1 MSIRSLAVR
10 PGWSAR
16 QQQGRSRLGVRAR
29 RQAREA
35 RHIGALAAPI
45 MVAGGLNVAIS
56 LTDTAMM
63 AALDPHALA
72 GGAVVSD
79 LYSLTFYGATGILA
93 AVTPLAAAAIGAG
106 DNKRVGTILAH
117 AMILLAILA
126 LAGYWLVAHSVD
138 LLLGYGISIP
148 RSADAAGYAGYMG
161 LAFCFM
167 LIFALGRSTLAALG
181 RGRPPIIILAFA
193 VPLNAVGNYVLMYG
207 AFGAP
212 EMGLAGAGAASLI
225 VAVFAATATI
235 GYAAL
240 SSIRR
245 SCALASG
252 FSRFDPRLVL
262 RLAGVGLMI
271 AASALAETGVFLTST
286 LVVAIV
292 APEALPAHALVF
304 RALGL
309 SYSAI
314 VGFGQAVTVRV
325 AYAWGAG
332 ARHREE
338 LARRTG
344 EVMALLLAA
353 TFLAAFWMLGP
364 VVAVALAGE
373 APDASTVAGQA
384 MNMLPYSGLAL
395 AALTLGATSTAIMR
409 GRAEVTMPAA
419 LTLAGYWLVGFTTI
433 LVATQV
439 ADRGAEGV
447 WIGLAAGS
455 IAAAAASWAYRNS
468 RERASKAVERKL
480 APAPAEA

>member
-1 MSIRSLAVR
+1 MSIQGLAVR
-10 PGWSAR
+10 PGWPAR
-16 QQQGRSRLGVRAR
+16 QRQSRSRLGVRAR
-29 RQAREA
+29 RHLMEA
-35 RHIGALAAPI
+35 RQIGGLAAPI
-45 MVAGGLNVAIS
+45 MAAGGLNVAIS

-63 AALDPHALA
+63 AALDPRALA

-79 LYSLTFYGATGILA
+79 LYSLTFYAATGVLA

-106 DNKRVGTILAH
+106 DAKRVGVIVAH
-117 AMILLAILA
+117 AVALLGALA
-126 LAGYWLVAHSVD
+126 LAGYWLVANSVD

-148 RSADAAGYAGYMG
+148 RSADAARYAGYMG

-181 RGRPPIIILAFA
+181 RGRPPMFILAFA

-212 EMGLAGAGAASLI
+212 EMGLAGAGASSLV

-235 GYAAL
+235 GYAVVSPVA
-240 SSIRR
+240 R
-245 SCALASG
+245 SCDFASG
-252 FSRFDPRLVL
+252 FARFDPRLVVQI
-262 RLAGVGLMI
+262 AKIGLMI
-271 AASALAETGVFLTST
+271 AAASVAETGVFLSST

-309 SYSAI
+309 SYSTI
-314 VGFGQAVTVRV
+314 VGLGQAVTVRV

-364 VVAVALAGE
+364 VLAVALAGE
-373 APDASTVAGQA
+373 APDASTVAAQA
-384 MNMLPYSGLAL
+384 MVLLPYSGLAL

-447 WIGLAAGS
+447 WIGLVAGS
-455 IAAAAASWAYRNS
+455 IAAAAASWAYRN
-468 RERASKAVERKL
+468 RLERASRAVERKL
-480 APAPAEA
+480 APAPLEA